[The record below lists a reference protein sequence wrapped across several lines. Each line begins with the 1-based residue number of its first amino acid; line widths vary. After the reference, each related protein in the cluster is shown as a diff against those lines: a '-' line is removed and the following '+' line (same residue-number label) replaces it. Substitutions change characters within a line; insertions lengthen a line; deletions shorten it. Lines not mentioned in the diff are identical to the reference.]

1 MVYTLIGGGNMNKRK
16 EEHLINGEKFKP
28 AGCTALDSKKRITI
42 GKKILQE
49 EPLKSMDID
58 GFEVFIG
65 EEGDILLKPM
75 ANIPSREL
83 WIYQNPDVLK
93 SIQRGMKD
101 IKEGRVTRV
110 KDIDKFLGE
119 L

>member
-1 MVYTLIGGGNMNKRK
+1 MVYTLIGGGNMGKHKKQNEIS
-16 EEHLINGEKFKP
+16 EERFKP
-28 AGCTALDSKKRITI
+28 AGNTILDSKKRITI
-42 GKKILQE
+42 GKKILEE
-49 EPLKSMDID
+49 EPLKSMEID

-83 WIYQNPDVLK
+83 WVHQNPEVLK
-93 SIQRGMKD
+93 SIQKGIRD
-101 IKEGRVTRV
+101 IKEGRVTKV
-110 KDIDKFLGE
+110 KKLDKFFKE

>member
-1 MVYTLIGGGNMNKRK
+1 MNTHK
-16 EEHLINGEKFKP
+16 EERQINDEKFKP
-28 AGCTALDSKKRITI
+28 AGCTTLDSKKRITI
-42 GKKILQE
+42 GKRILEE
-49 EPLKSMDID
+49 EPLRSMEID

-101 IKEGRVTRV
+101 IKEGRVTKV
-110 KDIDKFLGE
+110 KDIDKFLEE